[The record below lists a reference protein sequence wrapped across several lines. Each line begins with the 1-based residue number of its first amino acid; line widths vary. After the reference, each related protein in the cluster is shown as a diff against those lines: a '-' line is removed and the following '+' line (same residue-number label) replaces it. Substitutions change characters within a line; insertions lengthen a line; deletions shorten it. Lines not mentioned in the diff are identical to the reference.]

1 MAADPSLRHLQR
13 DAKQE
18 DVVTKRDSY
27 NRQHLHTANV
37 QRVDSNVTSACRD
50 LAVMTLQYTASC
62 QCDLF
67 SYTPH
72 SVISSVIGY
81 TV

>member
-27 NRQHLHTANV
+27 NKDSIYIQLTYSELTAKSLQHV
-37 QRVDSNVTSACRD
+37 VTW
-50 LAVMTLQYTASC
+50 Q
-62 QCDLF
+62 
-67 SYTPH
+67 
-72 SVISSVIGY
+72 
-81 TV
+81 